1 MFETLAYAGTGQ
13 AAGQQSFLIQIFP
26 LIVLFFIFYFLLIRP
41 QTKRQKA
48 LDQLRNNLKVG
59 DKVITTGGIY
69 GDIAYVGESVI
80 HLKVSKDVKLTVSKA
95 AIAGLQPNQEQ
106 NKN

>member
-13 AAGQQSFLIQIFP
+13 AAGQQNFLIQIFP
-26 LIVLFFIFYFLLIRP
+26 LIVLFFIFYFFLIRP

-48 LDQLRNNLKVG
+48 LDQLRNNLKIG

-69 GDIAYVGESVI
+69 GEVAYVGDNIV
-80 HLKVSKDVKLTVSKA
+80 HLRVAKDVKLKVAKA
-95 AIAGLQPNQEQ
+95 AIAGLQSNPEQ
-106 NKN
+106 NLN